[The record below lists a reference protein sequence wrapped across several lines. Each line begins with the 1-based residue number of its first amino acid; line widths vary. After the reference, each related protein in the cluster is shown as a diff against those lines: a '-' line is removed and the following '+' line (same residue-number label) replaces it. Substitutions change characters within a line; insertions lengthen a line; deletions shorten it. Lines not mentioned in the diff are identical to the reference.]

1 MAAIY
6 PFYHGQLHN
15 FRAGFTIPSIRPP
28 TVLSPPAGLS
38 ELEEELLVFGNNKS
52 VSREEVLHALESV
65 QDPELHRDLV
75 SLGMIE
81 NIEIRD
87 SRVSFTVALTTPAC
101 PLRSQIEQDARSAV
115 LALPSIESVEIKWSS
130 HVPSGV
136 RQKAAIPG
144 IKNVIAVGSG
154 KGGVGKSTVSVGLA
168 ITLAETGA
176 KVGLLDAD
184 IWGPNIPQMMGV
196 QVPPRQNGQKIVPG
210 LSYGVKMISMGFF
223 VGGDQAVVW
232 RGPMVG
238 KMVTQ
243 LLTDVEWGELDYLIV
258 DLPPGTGDA
267 SLSLAQAIPL
277 AGLVVVATPQ
287 DVALADAAKA
297 IGMFEHLEVPILGVV
312 ENMSYFFCPHCQER
326 TDIFG
331 HGGAKRLADDHGV
344 PLLGEIPLDPAVRVG
359 GDVGQPVMVQDPTSP
374 IAAAFRDIA
383 GLMAAR
389 VSVLDL
395 TTAISK

>member
-1 MAAIY
+1 MTNCITYWLGLKFLGSPAARAV
-6 PFYHGQLHN
+6 P
-15 FRAGFTIPSIRPP
+15 RAGLP
-28 TVLSPPAGLS
+28 
-38 ELEEELLVFGNNKS
+38 ELEEELLVFGSNKS
-52 VSREEVLHALESV
+52 VTREHVLHALESV
-65 QDPELHRDLV
+65 QDPELRRDLV
-75 SLGMIE
+75 SLGMVE
-81 NIEIRD
+81 NVEIRG
-87 SRVSFTVALTTPAC
+87 STVSFTISLTTPAC
-101 PLRSQIEQDARSAV
+101 PLRSQIEQDARAAV
-115 LALPSIESVEIKWSS
+115 LALPGIESVEINWSS
-130 HVPSGV
+130 HVPTGV

-154 KGGVGKSTVSVGLA
+154 KGGVGKSTVSVGIAISLA
-168 ITLAETGA
+168 ATGA

-196 QVPPRQNGQKIVPG
+196 QVPPSQNGQKIVPG

-223 VGGDQAVVW
+223 VTADQAVIW

-277 AGLVVVATPQ
+277 AGLVVVTTPQ

-297 IGMFEHLEVPILGVV
+297 IGMFEHMDVPILGVV
-312 ENMSYFFCPHCQER
+312 ENMSYFFCPHCHER

-331 HGGAKRLADDHGV
+331 HGGAQKLADDNGV
-344 PLLGEIPLDPAVRVG
+344 PLLGEIPLDPAVRAG
-359 GDVGQPVMVQDPTSP
+359 GDAGQPVMVQDPMSP
-374 IAAAFRDIA
+374 IAAAFREIA

-395 TTAISK
+395 TPAGSK

>member
-6 PFYHGQLHN
+6 RFYHDQLHN
-15 FRAGFTIPSIRPP
+15 LRARVTIRWIRLSA
-28 TVLSPPAGLS
+28 VLSPPAGPS

-65 QDPELHRDLV
+65 QDPELRRDLV
-75 SLGMIE
+75 SLGMVE
-81 NIEIRD
+81 NVEIRGPK
-87 SRVSFTVALTTPAC
+87 VSFTVALTTPAC

-115 LALPSIESVEIKWSS
+115 LALPGIESVDIKWSS
-130 HVPSGV
+130 RVPSGV
-136 RQKAAIPG
+136 RQKEAIPG

-196 QVPPRQNGQKIVPG
+196 QVPPHQSGQKIVPG

-223 VGGDQAVVW
+223 VTADQAVVW

-287 DVALADAAKA
+287 EVALADAAKA

-312 ENMSYFFCPHCQER
+312 ENMSYFFCPHCHER

-331 HGGAKRLADDHGV
+331 HGGAKKLADDHGV
-344 PLLGEIPLDPAVRVG
+344 PLLGEIPLEPAVRAG

-374 IAAAFRDIA
+374 VAAAFREIA

-395 TTAISK
+395 TPAASS

>member
-1 MAAIY
+1 M
-6 PFYHGQLHN
+6 
-15 FRAGFTIPSIRPP
+15 
-28 TVLSPPAGLS
+28 
-38 ELEEELLVFGNNKS
+38 FGNNKS

-75 SLGMIE
+75 SLGMVE
-81 NIEIRD
+81 NVEIRD
-87 SRVSFTVALTTPAC
+87 SKVSFTVALTTPAC

-115 LALPSIESVEIKWSS
+115 LALPGIESVEIKWSS

-267 SLSLAQAIPL
+267 SLSLAQTIPL

-344 PLLGEIPLDPAVRVG
+344 PLLGEIPLDPAVRAG
-359 GDVGQPVMVQDPTSP
+359 GDVGQPVMVQDPASP
-374 IAAAFRDIA
+374 IAAAFREIA

-395 TTAISK
+395 TPTGSK